1 MNDMNHMINVP
12 HHSEPVL
19 EWEHEPNEALF
30 VSHGYWCEVKRNP
43 DLGHL
48 CGYVL
53 MGAHH
58 PLASVTEPDL
68 AVHGGI
74 TYNDGK
80 KMGFDCGHAGDMVP
94 FMYTRY
100 RYSNPGREEV
110 YRNMAFVKD
119 QLDNLAAQL
128 RAVDPMEVPDGIL
141 PAM

>member
-1 MNDMNHMINVP
+1 MNDMNHMIQLPDRADPVP
-12 HHSEPVL
+12 
-19 EWEHEPNEALF
+19 EWELEPDNALF
-30 VSHGYWCEVKRNP
+30 TSHGYWCEVKRHP
-43 DLGHL
+43 ELGHL
-48 CGYVL
+48 CGYVY

-80 KMGFDCGHAGDMVP
+80 KMGFDCGHAGDVSP
-94 FMYTRY
+94 YIHTRY
-100 RYSNPGREEV
+100 KFSNPGYSEV
-110 YRNMAFVKD
+110 YRNIRFVKD